1 MNTLA
6 EPLAEPLAE
15 HRRAVLTAD
24 QPQAEL
30 ITGDVGVVVFI
41 HGEGAAYEVE
51 FPNRRRPHPRGRPSA
66 GPRHGRNS
74 PRAPSTTLSQRMN
87 MDLERLAVV
96 VRMLKK
102 NPQ

>member
-6 EPLAEPLAE
+6 EPLDEPLAE

-30 ITGDVGVVVFI
+30 IVGDVGIVVFI

-51 FPNRRRPHPRGRPSA
+51 FPNRAVLTLEADQVRPLGMEEILHVRPQ
-66 GPRHGRNS
+66 PPS
-74 PRAPSTTLSQRMN
+74 PSG
-87 MDLERLAVV
+87 
-96 VRMLKK
+96 
-102 NPQ
+102 